1 MTGRIVGRRDGAA
14 AVPLSLSGFPLP
26 PAPLPLPLRYPSLF
40 LVAALVLTVVADQE
54 APLGDGSGEVHR
66 QLAMPMELAATHVG
80 TRLIRAP
87 FDIAAACPAT
97 VDTTARAPVA
107 CTNLIE

>member
-14 AVPLSLSGFPLP
+14 AVPLSLSGF
-26 PAPLPLPLRYPSLF
+26 RYPYLF

-97 VDTTARAPVA
+97 VDTTTRAPVA